1 MIDLGER
8 VFVAITDS
16 DYPDFSI
23 EKEVLEKIGA
33 KVERYHSK
41 TDDGVINL
49 AKDADALLNQYAPI
63 TEKVFQ
69 SLDRLKIVV
78 RYGVGVDNINVEA
91 ATRAGVLV
99 CNVIYDIT
107 DVADHAI
114 ALLLASWRRLKNV
127 DKFVFEGRWDWKLL
141 GPLPRF
147 SGSTVGIIGYGKIGK
162 LVAKRLKGFDV
173 KVFVYDPYVSDEEI
187 VKEGFIPKGFEEL
200 LKESDAITLHVPL
213 TKETYHLLN
222 EKSLSIMKDG
232 VILVNTCRGK
242 VVDTRALINAI
253 MIGKILYAGLD
264 VLEEEPPS
272 KGLLEELKRCGNII
286 LTPHTAWYSNSSLHE
301 VRFKAALQVVQ
312 LFEGRVPEYLVNK
325 NVLENARCKSML
337 KS

>member
-1 MIDLGER
+1 MIKLDKK
-8 VFVAITDS
+8 VFIAITDS
-16 DYPDFSI
+16 DYPDFKI
-23 EKEVLEKIGA
+23 EAEVLEKIGA
-33 KVERYHSK
+33 RVERYHSK
-41 TDDGVINL
+41 TDDDVVKF

-69 SLDRLKIVV
+69 SLDKLKIVV
-78 RYGVGVDNINVEA
+78 RYGVGVDNIDIEA

-107 DVADHAI
+107 DVADHTM
-114 ALLLASWRRLKNV
+114 ALLLASWRRLKNL
-127 DKFVFEGRWDWKLL
+127 DNFVFEGKWDWKLL

-173 KVFVYDPYVSDEEI
+173 KVLVYDPYVRDDDI
-187 VKEGFIPKGFEEL
+187 VKDGFVPKRFEEL

-213 TKETYHLLN
+213 TRETYHLLN
-222 EKSLSIMKDG
+222 EKSLSMMKDG
-232 VILVNTCRGK
+232 VIVINTCRGK
-242 VVDTRALINAI
+242 VIDTKALVNAI
-253 MIGKILYAGLD
+253 KSGKILYAGLD

-272 KGLLEELKRCGNII
+272 KGLLEELKRCENVI

-312 LFEGRVPEYLVNK
+312 LFEGKVPEYLVNK
-325 NVLENARCKSML
+325 SVLERARCKSML
-337 KS
+337 KT